1 MLKIR
6 KIRNKNKYK
15 IFNSK
20 TLQIIKIC
28 DSRQM
33 AYDELQKI
41 KKNRKVNFS
50 NDIVVIHIKDVK
62 KLKKNKTII

>member
-62 KLKKNKTII
+62 KLKKK

>member
-20 TLQIIKIC
+20 TLQIIKIY

-62 KLKKNKTII
+62 KLKKK